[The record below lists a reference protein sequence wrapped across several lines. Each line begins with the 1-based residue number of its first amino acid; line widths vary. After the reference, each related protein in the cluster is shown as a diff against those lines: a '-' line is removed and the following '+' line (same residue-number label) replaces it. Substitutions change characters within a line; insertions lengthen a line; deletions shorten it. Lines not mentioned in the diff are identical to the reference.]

1 MSDIH
6 VHPET
11 LLPDLFDECPEA
23 RSVFN
28 RYGLRGCGG
37 TRGPAQSIEFFAR
50 THGVDPD
57 RLIAE
62 IRNVVETAGAR
73 EEARRQLDAEAGPRL
88 ADSIYRP
95 FFLTGMAVVLTAGAA
110 WGVLLLWKIGVA
122 ASFTGVRVQ
131 EVNAHGHAQIM
142 GWVGLFIMGFA
153 YQAFPRMWQ
162 VELPAPRVAVAVL
175 AAALLGIL
183 ARSASMLYD
192 ETPWAGPVH
201 AAGAAVQ
208 ICAVVTF
215 VTQVAVAF
223 QRSRQTI
230 KPYSAF
236 IFAALGFM
244 LIQCVYSA
252 WHTSRLMGTPNRDS
266 LLDQI
271 AVFQAPLQDMQIHGM
286 AMLMIFGVG
295 LRMFPA
301 MFGLPEVGAKRGWWA
316 WRLLVGAV
324 VLEIGAF
331 LAFQLTGVHALA
343 GLLLVPWIL
352 LPIGAALIVWPWRLW
367 RPIAEAGGADRSVKF
382 IRAAFAW
389 LFISFAMLLLMPLYQ
404 VVSATAFS
412 HAYHGAVRHA
422 VTVGFVSMMIVG
434 MGAKVVPTLRG
445 IDPRTLPALW
455 SPFVLLNV
463 GCMLRVSLQIL
474 TDWTPAAFRLV
485 PASGVLE
492 WLALAIWAGHLGAIM
507 LGAARYRTASQRND
521 LPPPSRIEPEHRVGA
536 VLDWFPALEAQF
548 IEAGFDLIRNPVL
561 RRTVARQVSLRQACR
576 MKGVALTPFVAE
588 LNRVREQDPC
598 AAHVP

>member
-37 TRGPAQSIEFFAR
+37 TRGPAESIEFFAR

-62 IRNVVETAGAR
+62 IRNVVESAGAR
-73 EEARRQLDAEAGPRL
+73 EEARRQLDAEARPRL
-88 ADSIYRP
+88 ADSIYCP
-95 FFLTGMAVVLTAGAA
+95 FFLAGMAVVLTAGAA
-110 WGVLLLWKIGVA
+110 WGVLLLWKISVA
-122 ASFTGVRVQ
+122 GSFAGVRVQ

-142 GWVGLFIMGFA
+142 GWVALFIMGFA

-162 VELPAPRVAVAVL
+162 VGLPAPGVSVAVL

-183 ARSASMLYD
+183 GRSASMLFD
-192 ETPWAGPVH
+192 ATPWADPVH
-201 AAGAAVQ
+201 AAGATAQ
-208 ICAVVTF
+208 IAAVVTF
-215 VTQVAVAF
+215 VTQIGVAF
-223 QRSRQTI
+223 QRSRQPT
-230 KPYSAF
+230 KPYVGF

-252 WHTSRLMGTPNRDS
+252 WHTTRLMGAPDRDS

-271 AVFQAPLQDMQIHGM
+271 AVFQAPLRDMQIHGM

-295 LRMFPA
+295 IRMFPA

-316 WRLLVGAV
+316 WHLLVGAV

-331 LAFQLTGVHALA
+331 LAFQLTGVQALA

-352 LPIGAALIVWPWRLW
+352 LPIGAALIVWPWCLW
-367 RPIAEAGGADRSVKF
+367 RPMAEAGGADRSAKF
-382 IRAAFAW
+382 IRTAFAW

-521 LPPPSRIEPEHRVGA
+521 LPPPSRIEPEHCVGA
-536 VLDWFPALEAQF
+536 VLDWFPALEPQF

-576 MKGVALTPFVAE
+576 MKGVDVEPFVAE
-588 LNRVREQDPC
+588 LNRVREQDPR
-598 AAHVP
+598 AVHVP